1 MRVVERGLAD
11 RGWETSIQGDAN
23 RRFALVRGRR
33 NSVYKVIVP
42 DDMKLS
48 RNKFPTVIRELEESP
63 LFPVQF
69 LTVPGNTQG
78 STDYPSTAPA
88 SRTSRLTLVA
98 RDESLPCPLQPF
110 PYIRNRTSHRTAY
123 LLFDTTGVGA
133 LASSA
138 LNFAGAVMVGTAIGL
153 SMTKSPPDIG
163 SRWNTTEASTPARA
177 ATGST
182 IAPMVRPARRN
193 SRAQKSA
200 ARRSPHSAAPPR
212 PKRDVGAEPAAPRA
226 TDRRRL
232 MRGRPPALSR
242 PTRTTGS
249 RCRNCPH
256 GNADPCPRAR
266 RPSRCRTSCRACA

>member
-1 MRVVERGLAD
+1 MRGC
-11 RGWETSIQGDAN
+11 N
-23 RRFALVRGRR
+23 
-33 NSVYKVIVP
+33 NSVYKVLIR
-42 DDMKLS
+42 DDVKLS
-48 RNKFPTVIRELEESP
+48 RNKFPTVIRELVESP

-69 LTVPGNTQG
+69 LIVPGNTQG

-98 RDESLPCPLQPF
+98 RDESLPCPLQPL
-110 PYIRNRTSHRTAY
+110 PYIRNRASHRTAY
-123 LLFDTTGVGA
+123 LLFDTTGVSA
-133 LASSA
+133 LANSA
-138 LNFAGAVMVGTAIGL
+138 LNFAGAVMMDTAIG
-153 SMTKSPPDIG
+153 SSTMKSPPDIG
-163 SRWNTTEASTPARA
+163 LRWNATGASTPTRA

-182 IAPMVRPARRN
+182 IVPMVRPARRD
-193 SRAQKSA
+193 SRARKSS
-200 ARRSPHSAAPPR
+200 ARRSPRSAAAQR
-212 PKRDVGAEPAAPRA
+212 PKRDVGAQPAAPRA